1 MTNPNIADDTD
12 EKPLDAAQLRLQAKL
27 KRLLM
32 GSTLVMGVG
41 FVAVFAAIFYRVT
54 RVDVKPA
61 PVWDTPLVAEAFL
74 PEGGKVKD
82 SRLDGNRLI
91 VTVEGPKGASILIVD
106 IETMKVVRRLELTG
120 AK

>member
-1 MTNPNIADDTD
+1 MTNPNIDDNAD

-61 PVWDTPLVAEAFL
+61 PVWDTPLVAEASL
-74 PEGGKVKD
+74 PEGGHVKD
-82 SRLDGNRLI
+82 SRLEGNRLI
-91 VTVEGPKGASILIVD
+91 VTVEGTKGASILIVD
-106 IETMKVVRRLELTG
+106 IETMKVIRRLELS
-120 AK
+120 ASK

>member
-1 MTNPNIADDTD
+1 MTNPNFEDD

-27 KRLLM
+27 KKLLF
-32 GSTLVMGVG
+32 GSTLVMVLG

-61 PVWDTPLVAEAFL
+61 PLEHPIVAEL
-74 PEGGKVKD
+74 PLPDGARVTATRLEGD
-82 SRLDGNRLI
+82 RLT
-91 VTVEGPKGASILIVD
+91 VTMEGPKGATVLILDVA
-106 IETMKVVRRLELTG
+106 TMKAVRRLDLV